1 MKCNRCQN
9 EDAKLFAYDH
19 GVYYCRKCIDFSR
32 LEVNEKINPVKL
44 KHRTWKGKPKL
55 DYELTASQK
64 CASHEVY
71 QYLSKGKDVI
81 LYASTGARQNRNL
94 F

>member
-9 EDAKLFAYDH
+9 EDPNLFAYDH
-19 GVYYCRKCIDFSR
+19 RVYYCRKCIDFSR

-55 DYELTASQK
+55 DSELTASQK
-64 CASHEVY
+64 CASHEGY
-71 QYLSKGKDVI
+71 QHLSKGNDVI

>member
-1 MKCNRCQN
+1 MIMEFIIVVN
-9 EDAKLFAYDH
+9 AL
-19 GVYYCRKCIDFSR
+19 IFSR

-71 QYLSKGKDVI
+71 QHLSKGKDVI

>member
-9 EDAKLFAYDH
+9 EDPKLFAYDH
-19 GVYYCRKCIDFSR
+19 GVYYCRKCIDLSR

-55 DYELTASQK
+55 DYELTSSQK
-64 CASHEVY
+64 HASHEVY
-71 QYLSKGKDVI
+71 QHLSKGKDVI

>member
-9 EDAKLFAYDH
+9 EDPKLFAYDH

-44 KHRTWKGKPKL
+44 KHRTWKRKPKL

-64 CASHEVY
+64 SASHDVY

>member
-9 EDAKLFAYDH
+9 EDPKLFAYDH

-32 LEVNEKINPVKL
+32 LEVKL

-71 QYLSKGKDVI
+71 QHLSKGKDVI

>member
-1 MKCNRCQN
+1 MKILNYLRMIMEFIIVVN
-9 EDAKLFAYDH
+9 ALIFL
-19 GVYYCRKCIDFSR
+19 GWR
-32 LEVNEKINPVKL
+32 LMKKINPVKL

-71 QYLSKGKDVI
+71 QHLSKGKDVI

>member
-1 MKCNRCQN
+1 MEFIIVVNALIFLGWRLMK
-9 EDAKLFAYDH
+9 
-19 GVYYCRKCIDFSR
+19 
-32 LEVNEKINPVKL
+32 KINPVKL

-71 QYLSKGKDVI
+71 QHLSKGKDVI

>member
-9 EDAKLFAYDH
+9 EDPKLFAYDH

-64 CASHEVY
+64 SASHDVY
-71 QYLSKGKDVI
+71 QCLSKGKDVI

>member
-9 EDAKLFAYDH
+9 EDPKLFAYDH

-55 DYELTASQK
+55 DY
-64 CASHEVY
+64 
-71 QYLSKGKDVI
+71 
-81 LYASTGARQNRNL
+81 
-94 F
+94 

>member
-1 MKCNRCQN
+1 MIMEFIIVVNALIFLGWR
-9 EDAKLFAYDH
+9 
-19 GVYYCRKCIDFSR
+19 I
-32 LEVNEKINPVKL
+32 NEKINPVKL

-71 QYLSKGKDVI
+71 QHLSKGKDVI
-81 LYASTGARQNRNL
+81 LYASTGARAKQKFVL
-94 F
+94 KVSVDI

>member
-1 MKCNRCQN
+1 MKCNRCQH
-9 EDAKLFAYDH
+9 EDPKLFAYDH

-55 DYELTASQK
+55 DYELTTSQK
-64 CASHEVY
+64 SASHEVY